1 MNELVN
7 EMVAAVDDGDG
18 EIDYDEFVKMIQ
30 KYWMKT
36 NIFIVGLLLYNV
48 EEQCVSGHKYVLYNT
63 RAYIVKKAIII
74 PKISFIVIVKYTW
87 YISTGVF

>member
-36 NIFIVGLLLYNV
+36 KIFIVGLLLYNV
-48 EEQCVSGHKYVLYNT
+48 AEQCVSGHKY
-63 RAYIVKKAIII
+63 I
-74 PKISFIVIVKYTW
+74 
-87 YISTGVF
+87 